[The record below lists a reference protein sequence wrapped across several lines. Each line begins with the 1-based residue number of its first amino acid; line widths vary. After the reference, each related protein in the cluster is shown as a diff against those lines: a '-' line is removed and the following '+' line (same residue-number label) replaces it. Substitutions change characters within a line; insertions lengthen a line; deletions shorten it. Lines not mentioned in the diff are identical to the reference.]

1 MSRHQKID
9 DTIQHLRNRYL
20 KARLASLGAFKVG
33 PVMSHICLR
42 TQLATQFYPNP
53 NTKGFQFLKLCSTLE
68 VGPIILQLLDLCAS
82 TSTA

>member
-53 NTKGFQFLKLCSTLE
+53 NTKDLPISQTLLNP
-68 VGPIILQLLDLCAS
+68 GGGANYL
-82 TSTA
+82 TAT